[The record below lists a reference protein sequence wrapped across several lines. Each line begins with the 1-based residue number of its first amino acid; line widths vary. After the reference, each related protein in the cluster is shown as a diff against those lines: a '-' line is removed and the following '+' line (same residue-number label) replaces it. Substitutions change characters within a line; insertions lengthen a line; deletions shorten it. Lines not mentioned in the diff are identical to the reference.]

1 MVPEQAEVVLAELL
15 ELVPAG
21 VEESTLGDGTVEY
34 AVYGAP
40 GELPALPALTA
51 AAGPALVEVRT
62 ATVADDWAER
72 WRRFHRPL
80 AIDSRLA
87 VRPPWEPELGAAV
100 ELVIDPGQAFGTGAH
115 ATTRLCL
122 EALLGLPPGGPL
134 IDLGSGSGVL
144 GIAAAKLGWAPV
156 AALDLDAAAV
166 EATLVNAGRN
176 GVRLEVERY
185 DLRRDP
191 VERSVAPT
199 VMANLLAPLL
209 ITWAERLRPA
219 AERPQTVIASGLL
232 GGECDRVAEAFASL
246 GLDEAQRL
254 ARGEWAALVLHQR
267 SSDGELC

>member
-1 MVPEQAEVVLAELL
+1 VVLAELL

-40 GELPALPALTA
+40 GELPALPDLTA

-62 ATVADDWAER
+62 ETIADDWAEG

-80 AIDSRLA
+80 VIDSRLA

-122 EALLGLPPGGPL
+122 EALLRLGAVGPL
-134 IDLGSGSGVL
+134 VDLGSGSGVL

-156 AALDLDAAAV
+156 VALDLDPVAVAATA
-166 EATLVNAGRN
+166 ANAAQN
-176 GVRLEVERY
+176 GARLEVGRY

-191 VERSVAPT
+191 VERSVART
-199 VMANLLAPLL
+199 VTANLLAPLL
-209 ITWAERLRPA
+209 ITWAERLRA
-219 AERPQTVIASGLL
+219 ARELPRTIIASGLL
-232 GGECDRVAEAFASL
+232 LSEGDRVAETFANL
-246 GLDEAQRL
+246 GFGVAERL
-254 ARGEWAALVLHQR
+254 PGGEWAALVLER
-267 SSDGELC
+267 